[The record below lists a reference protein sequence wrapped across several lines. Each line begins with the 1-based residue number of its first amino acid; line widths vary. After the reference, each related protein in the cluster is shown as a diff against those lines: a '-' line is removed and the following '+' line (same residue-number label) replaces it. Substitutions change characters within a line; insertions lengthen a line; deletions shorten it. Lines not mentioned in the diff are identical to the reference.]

1 MQPHYSRYS
10 CGKCDV
16 ILRDISISQL
26 QLNNPPGEGMQLPSS
41 PLKASAFEQV
51 SSTFQLWYL

>member
-26 QLNNPPGEGMQLPSS
+26 QLSNPPGEGMQLPSS

-51 SSTFQLWYL
+51 SSTF